1 MAQAMVN
8 FRMDEDL
15 KKNMEK
21 VCKEM
26 GLSMTSAFT
35 IFATKVS
42 REGRIPFEI
51 SVDPFYDRK
60 NMYELE
66 KRIRDVKEG
75 KAQFQE
81 HELIKD

>member
-1 MAQAMVN
+1 
-8 FRMDEDL
+8 MDEDL

>member
-1 MAQAMVN
+1 
-8 FRMDEDL
+8 MDEDL

-51 SVDPFYDRK
+51 SVDPFYDKK
-60 NMYELE
+60 NIYELE
-66 KRIRDVKEG
+66 KRIKDIKEG

>member
-51 SVDPFYDRK
+51 SVDPFYNRK
-60 NMYELE
+60 NIYELE
-66 KRIRDVKEG
+66 KRIKDIKEG

>member
-66 KRIRDVKEG
+66 KRIKDIKEG

>member
-1 MAQAMVN
+1 
-8 FRMDEDL
+8 
-15 KKNMEK
+15 
-21 VCKEM
+21 M

-66 KRIRDVKEG
+66 KRIKDIKEG

>member
-1 MAQAMVN
+1 
-8 FRMDEDL
+8 MDEDL

-66 KRIRDVKEG
+66 KRIEDIKEG
-75 KAQFQE
+75 KTQFQE

>member
-81 HELIKD
+81 HELIK

>member
-1 MAQAMVN
+1 MAQAIVN

-60 NMYELE
+60 NIYELE
-66 KRIRDVKEG
+66 KRIKDIKEG

-81 HELIKD
+81 YELIKD

>member
-1 MAQAMVN
+1 MN

-66 KRIRDVKEG
+66 KRIKDIKEG

>member
-66 KRIRDVKEG
+66 KRI
-75 KAQFQE
+75 E
-81 HELIKD
+81 HEILMAGKSLERIH

>member
-66 KRIRDVKEG
+66 KRIRDIKEG
-75 KAQFQE
+75 KVQFQE

>member
-1 MAQAMVN
+1 MAQAIVN

-60 NMYELE
+60 NIYELE
-66 KRIRDVKEG
+66 KRIRDIKEG

>member
-1 MAQAMVN
+1 MAQAIVN

-60 NMYELE
+60 NIYELE
-66 KRIRDVKEG
+66 KRIKDIKEG